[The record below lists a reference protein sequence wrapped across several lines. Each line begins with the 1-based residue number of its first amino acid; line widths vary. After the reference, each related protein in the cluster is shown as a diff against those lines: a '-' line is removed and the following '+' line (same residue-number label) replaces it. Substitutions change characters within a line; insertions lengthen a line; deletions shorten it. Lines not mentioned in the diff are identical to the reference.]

1 MKKAQNF
8 EMVAGDTVN
17 LHVGVTE
24 NSASKN
30 LNGATIKW
38 VLYDEVNES
47 VVLTKT
53 TVAGVTITNVLGG
66 QFTVALT
73 PTDTV
78 NVAPGRYYHESEV
91 TDETGNVST
100 IFTGH
105 VTILA
110 TRI

>member
-8 EMVAGDTVN
+8 EMVAGDTAN
-17 LHVGVTE
+17 LHVSVTE
-24 NSASKN
+24 NGASKN
-30 LNGATIKW
+30 LSGATIKW
-38 VLYDEVNES
+38 VLYDEVNG
-47 VVLTKT
+47 VTVLTKAT
-53 TVAGVTITNVLGG
+53 GGDITVTNVTGG
-66 QFTVALT
+66 QFTVALA
-73 PTDTV
+73 PADTV

-110 TRI
+110 TRV